1 MECQTDSGLGT
12 DASIGA
18 DFGPGKPRR
27 VDFRD
32 ENEYEP
38 LITKELPLGSDDN
51 EIKKAD
57 QLCDDTFVNDET
69 TEYKFEG
76 SDSLATSLSSLNT
89 NVSERD
95 WEETFRALGPV
106 FVDMLEGTTH
116 EDSDSSESYD
126 ETSDGT
132 EI

>member
-1 MECQTDSGLGT
+1 MEVQTDSGHGT
-12 DASIGA
+12 DMSTGA

-38 LITKELPLGSDDN
+38 LLTKELPLGSDAVMLKN
-51 EIKKAD
+51 AD
-57 QLCDDTFVNDET
+57 KVCDDFVRDET
-69 TEYKFEG
+69 TEYKYEG
-76 SDSLATSLSSLNT
+76 RDSLATSLSSLNT
-89 NVSERD
+89 DVSERD
-95 WEETFRALGPV
+95 WEETFRALGPK
-106 FVDMLEGTTH
+106 FADMLEGGG
-116 EDSDSSESYD
+116 EESDSSSESYQ

>member
-1 MECQTDSGLGT
+1 MEVQTDSGHGTGTGT
-12 DASIGA
+12 DASTGA

-38 LITKELPLGSDDN
+38 LLHKELPLGADDSKVK
-51 EIKKAD
+51 EVD
-57 QLCDDTFVNDET
+57 RQVDRGVDDET

-76 SDSLATSLSSLNT
+76 SDSLATSLSSLDT
-89 NVSERD
+89 AVSERD
-95 WEETFRALGPV
+95 WEETFRALGPK
-106 FVDMLEGTTH
+106 FAAMLDDDETPVAT
-116 EDSDSSESYD
+116 DDSSSE
-126 ETSDGT
+126 DGT